1 MRSQARWDHRTPDP
15 VDPPDDWVNGS
26 WTVDC
31 VCGVNFDDGEEMVN
45 CDECGV
51 WVHTRCYRYVKSEKS
66 FACYKCKGVKS
77 RRDFESHRIEEEE
90 RTETEVAQLLVELP
104 NKTLRRNLGTS
115 GGNSGAFQKRL
126 WTQIPKE
133 ERVHVQGVP
142 GGEDGVFCGTGLSSL
157 FGPGLW
163 KTSGYVPK
171 KFSFQYKEFDCW
183 NEGNENV
190 VNNGDVGAQGML
202 LLKDGVGL
210 VADHVSLG
218 VGTRTRRE
226 ESKRKKGEGED
237 CDGRST
243 QKSGMKQKDRS
254 LNRSTII
261 HYGKRKKEVSKASKD
276 GAGKKKARVVH
287 VEGDASKKRSP
298 RASRSASTPS
308 SDAKQSAFHESRGFK
323 VDESVIESG
332 KHEKV
337 KENVPGEPSSKGFS
351 TENVEVAE
359 SKNTLAISAQTPETS
374 SVLSTQRLSLKAR
387 SSDKCGLNAP
397 FQPTSI
403 ISDGVQS
410 SLDHNNSRCLPAKTE
425 DVVLDDM
432 NDKRGFV
439 GKSDQISMEHHV
451 EYLETIAPRVKDSQN
466 DHDSNSK
473 MSLGRSKQRKTHI
486 DINDS
491 GGVSHV
497 SLPCDRK
504 LDDAGPAPH
513 PQHHDLHLNVLSKA
527 ASINDVHFVDQK
539 VNSVDTN
546 TVAANL
552 QFDKAGTPSEPAHVP
567 MNGQMVDSDNPVAGE
582 SSLKLKQV
590 RHSKEPSESCET
602 TLISSEHKHKVVV
615 SFGKSSSTTAT
626 ALLSKTP
633 ASDCHRVVDAQNHNC
648 SPQQNVVSE
657 HKRGSKKDGPDAG
670 FVKDG
675 ERNEKPRK
683 IAKEVPKSFTSSM
696 KTSNLSK
703 IPGSSNS
710 TKTLSSSKESIT
722 FSSAKPSLLQTVL
735 SNSMSGESDTSLQ
748 PEIASYIENTTT
760 PSELMQRS
768 EAVNNLNC
776 QQSLKVNHTPQMHH
790 SAALNTSA
798 AISDEELALL
808 LHHELNS
815 SPRVPRV
822 PRMRH
827 AGSLPQLG
835 SPTGANS
842 LMKRSSSSCMGKDQG
857 LVFKR
862 KGKSIAAEG
871 SQNSEEDES
880 KNVKRSPLLPVQRT
894 NDQSRTSDSVTKREV
909 DYGSASGAQSLNK
922 SSSHATS
929 LNAGNASLASAET
942 GKQDVSSTYKS
953 PRNASDDNTG
963 SEIRPAQRTLPGL
976 LSMIMTKRMTYEELC
991 NAVLPHWPH
1000 LRKHNGERY
1009 AYSSHSQAVLDCLR
1023 NRSEW
1028 ARLVD
1033 RGPKTNAGRKRRRSD
1048 AEAQS
1053 LESEDN
1059 ESKKKDTKGVD
1070 SKSVVESCQDQFPKG
1085 KRKARKRRRRLALQG
1100 RGLKNMVFR
1109 RGGRKQKEADDIS
1122 YDEEY
1127 SLSSSSSAEES
1138 MSTEDETIQGG
1149 GGTSS
1154 AGGRSEASASE

>member
-1 MRSQARWDHRTPDP
+1 M
-15 VDPPDDWVNGS
+15 
-26 WTVDC
+26 
-31 VCGVNFDDGEEMVN
+31 
-45 CDECGV
+45 
-51 WVHTRCYRYVKSEKS
+51 
-66 FACYKCKGVKS
+66 
-77 RRDFESHRIEEEE
+77 
-90 RTETEVAQLLVELP
+90 
-104 NKTLRRNLGTS
+104 
-115 GGNSGAFQKRL
+115 
-126 WTQIPKE
+126 
-133 ERVHVQGVP
+133 
-142 GGEDGVFCGTGLSSL
+142 
-157 FGPGLW
+157 
-163 KTSGYVPK
+163 
-171 KFSFQYKEFDCW
+171 
-183 NEGNENV
+183 
-190 VNNGDVGAQGML
+190 
-202 LLKDGVGL
+202 
-210 VADHVSLG
+210 
-218 VGTRTRRE
+218 
-226 ESKRKKGEGED
+226 
-237 CDGRST
+237 ST
-243 QKSGMKQKDRS
+243 
-254 LNRSTII
+254 
-261 HYGKRKKEVSKASKD
+261 H
-276 GAGKKKARVVH
+276 
-287 VEGDASKKRSP
+287 
-298 RASRSASTPS
+298 
-308 SDAKQSAFHESRGFK
+308 
-323 VDESVIESG
+323 
-332 KHEKV
+332 
-337 KENVPGEPSSKGFS
+337 
-351 TENVEVAE
+351 
-359 SKNTLAISAQTPETS
+359 
-374 SVLSTQRLSLKAR
+374 RLSLKAR
-387 SSDKCGLNAP
+387 PSDKCGLNTP
-397 FQPTSI
+397 
-403 ISDGVQS
+403 SDGVQS
-410 SLDHNNSRCLPAKTE
+410 LLDHTNSPCLPAKTE
-425 DVVLDDM
+425 DVLDDM

-439 GKSDQISMEHHV
+439 GRSDQISKEHHV

-466 DHDSNSK
+466 DHDSNGK
-473 MSLGRSKQRKTHI
+473 MSLGRSKQKKTHI

-513 PQHHDLHLNVLSKA
+513 PQHHDHHLNVLNKA
-527 ASINDVHFVDQK
+527 ACINDVHFVDLK
-539 VNSVDTN
+539 VNSVDTD

-552 QFDKAGTPSEPAHVP
+552 QFDKAGTPSEPAHIP
-567 MNGQMVDSDNPVAGE
+567 MNGQMVDSENPVAGG
-582 SSLKLKQV
+582 SSVKLKQV

-602 TLISSEHKHKVVV
+602 TLISSEHLDKHKVVV
-615 SFGKSSSTTAT
+615 SFGKSSTTAT

-633 ASDCHRVVDAQNHNC
+633 ASDSHRVVDVQNHNS
-648 SPQQNVVSE
+648 SPQQNVASE
-657 HKRGSKKDGPDAG
+657 HKTGSKKDGPDAG

-696 KTSNLSK
+696 KASNLSK
-703 IPGSSNS
+703 IPGSSNPS
-710 TKTLSSSKESIT
+710 KTLSSSKESIS

-760 PSELMQRS
+760 SSELTQRS
-768 EAVNNLNC
+768 EAVNNLNG
-776 QQSLKVNHTPQMHH
+776 QPSLKVNHTPQMHH

-827 AGSLPQLG
+827 AGSLPQIG

-842 LMKRSSSSCMGKDQG
+842 LMKRSTSSCMGKDHG

-862 KGKSIAAEG
+862 KGKSIATEG
-871 SQNSEEDES
+871 SQNSEEDEF
-880 KNVKRSPLLPVQRT
+880 KNVKRA
-894 NDQSRTSDSVTKREV
+894 NDQTRTSDSVTKREV
-909 DYGSASGAQSLNK
+909 EYGSR
-922 SSSHATS
+922 ATS

-1070 SKSVVESCQDQFPKG
+1070 SKSVGESCQDQFPKG

-1109 RGGRKQKEADDIS
+1109 RGRRQKEADDIS

-1154 AGGRSEASASE
+1154 AAGRSEASTASE

>member
-1 MRSQARWDHRTPDP
+1 MRSQARWDHRAPDP

-31 VCGVNFDDGEEMVN
+31 ICGVNFDDGEEMVN

-51 WVHTRCYRYVKSEKS
+51 WVHTRCYRYVKSDKS

-77 RRDFESHRIEEEE
+77 RRDCESDRIEEEE

-104 NKTLRRNLGTS
+104 NKTVRRGLGSS
-115 GGNSGAFQKRL
+115 GGNSGGFQKRL
-126 WTQIPKE
+126 WNQIPKE

-142 GGEDGVFCGTGLSSL
+142 GGEEGIFSGSGLSSV
-157 FGPGLW
+157 FGAGLW
-163 KTSGYVPK
+163 KSSGYVPK

-183 NEGNENV
+183 NEGNENI
-190 VNNGDVGAQGML
+190 VNNGDVGAHGVSS
-202 LLKDGVGL
+202 LKDGVGL
-210 VADHVSLG
+210 VANHVSLG
-218 VGTRTRRE
+218 VETRTRRE
-226 ESKRKKGEGED
+226 ESKKKKVEGED

-276 GAGKKKARVVH
+276 GTGKKKARVVH
-287 VEGDASKKRSP
+287 VEGDDSKKRSP

-323 VDESVIESG
+323 GDESIIESG

-337 KENVPGEPSSKGFS
+337 KENVPAEPSSKGFS
-351 TENVEVAE
+351 TEIVEVSE
-359 SKNTLAISAQTPETS
+359 LKNTLAMSVQDTS
-374 SVLSTQRLSLKAR
+374 SVLSTQRLSSKER

-403 ISDGVQS
+403 TSDGVQS
-410 SLDHNNSRCLPAKTE
+410 SLDHNSWCLPAKSK
-425 DVVLDDM
+425 DVVLDEM
-432 NDKRGFV
+432 NEKRGFV
-439 GKSDQISMEHHV
+439 GRSDQISKEHHV

-466 DHDSNSK
+466 DQDSN
-473 MSLGRSKQRKTHI
+473 
-486 DINDS
+486 
-491 GGVSHV
+491 
-497 SLPCDRK
+497 
-504 LDDAGPAPH
+504 GPAPL

-527 ASINDVHFVDQK
+527 ACMNVVHSVDQK
-539 VNSVDTN
+539 VDSVDTN
-546 TVAANL
+546 TATANL
-552 QFDKAGTPSEPAHVP
+552 QFDKAGTPSDPVHVP
-567 MNGQMVDSDNPVAGE
+567 VNGQMVDLDSHVAGG
-582 SSLKLKQV
+582 SFSKLKQV
-590 RHSKEPSESCET
+590 SHGKELSESCET
-602 TLISSEHKHKVVV
+602 TLSQEHLDKHKVVV
-615 SFGKSSSTTAT
+615 SFGKSSSTTET

-633 ASDCHRVVDAQNHNC
+633 ASDSHRVVDAQNQNC

-657 HKRGSKKDGPDAG
+657 HKTGSKKDGPGAG

-683 IAKEVPKSFTSSM
+683 IAKEMSKSFTSSM

-710 TKTLSSSKESIT
+710 VKTLSSSKESIS

-748 PEIASYIENTTT
+748 PEIASYVENTTT

-776 QQSLKVNHTPQMHH
+776 QQSLKVNHTSQMHH
-790 SAALNTSA
+790 SAALPTSA

-827 AGSLPQLG
+827 AGSVPQLG

-842 LMKRSSSSCMGKDQG
+842 LMKRSSSSCIGKDHG

-894 NDQSRTSDSVTKREV
+894 NDQTRTSDSVTKREAE
-909 DYGSASGAQSLNK
+909 YGSAAGVQSLNK
-922 SSSHATS
+922 SISHATS
-929 LNAGNASLASAET
+929 SNAGNALLASSET

-953 PRNASDDNTG
+953 RRNASDDNAS

-1059 ESKKKDTKGVD
+1059 GSKKKDTKGVD

-1109 RGGRKQKEADDIS
+1109 RGRRQKDADDIS

-1138 MSTEDETIQGG
+1138 MSTEDETVQGG

-1154 AGGRSEASASE
+1154 AAGRSDASASE

>member
-77 RRDFESHRIEEEE
+77 RRDCESDRIEEEE
-90 RTETEVAQLLVELP
+90 RTESEVAQLLVELP
-104 NKTLRRNLGTS
+104 NKTLRRSLGSS
-115 GGNSGAFQKRL
+115 GGNSGGFQKRL

-142 GGEDGVFCGTGLSSL
+142 GGEDGVFCGSGLSSV
-157 FGPGLW
+157 FGAGLW
-163 KTSGYVPK
+163 KSSGYVPK

-183 NEGNENV
+183 NEGDENV
-190 VNNGDVGAQGML
+190 VNNGDVSGQGVS
-202 LLKDGVGL
+202 LLKDGAGFGG
-210 VADHVSLG
+210 DHVSLG

-237 CDGRST
+237 CDGRSA

-276 GAGKKKARVVH
+276 GTGKKKARVVH

-323 VDESVIESG
+323 VDESVTESG

-337 KENVPGEPSSKGFS
+337 KENVPAEPSSKGFS
-351 TENVEVAE
+351 TESVEVAE
-359 SKNTLAISAQTPETS
+359 TKNTLAISAQTPETT

-387 SSDKCGLNAP
+387 PSDNCGLNAP

-403 ISDGVQS
+403 VSDSLQS
-410 SLDHNNSRCLPAKTE
+410 SLDHSNSRCLPAKTE
-425 DVVLDDM
+425 DVVLGDM
-432 NDKRGFV
+432 NVKKGFV
-439 GKSDQISMEHHV
+439 GRSDQTSKEHHD
-451 EYLETIAPRVKDSQN
+451 EYMETIAPRVKDSQN
-466 DHDSNSK
+466 DHDSNGK
-473 MSLGRSKQRKTHI
+473 MSLGRSKQKTTHV

-513 PQHHDLHLNVLSKA
+513 PQHHDLHLNVLNEA
-527 ASINDVHFVDQK
+527 ACVNDVHFVDQK
-539 VNSVDTN
+539 VRSVDTN

-552 QFDKAGTPSEPAHVP
+552 QFNKAVTPSEPAHVP
-567 MNGQMVDSDNPVAGE
+567 VNGQMVHSDNPVAGG

-602 TLISSEHKHKVVV
+602 TLISSEHLDKHKVVV

-626 ALLSKTP
+626 TLLSKTP
-633 ASDCHRVVDAQNHNC
+633 ASDSHRVVDAQNHNC
-648 SPQQNVVSE
+648 SPQQNAVSE
-657 HKRGSKKDGPDAG
+657 HKTGSKKDGLDASL
-670 FVKDG
+670 VKDG

-683 IAKEVPKSFTSSM
+683 MAKEVPKSFTSSM

-703 IPGSSNS
+703 IP
-710 TKTLSSSKESIT
+710 E
-722 FSSAKPSLLQTVL
+722 
-735 SNSMSGESDTSLQ
+735 D
-748 PEIASYIENTTT
+748 TT

-776 QQSLKVNHTPQMHH
+776 QPSLKINHTPQMHH
-790 SAALNTSA
+790 SAVLNTSA

-842 LMKRSSSSCMGKDQG
+842 LMKRSSSSCMGKDHG

-894 NDQSRTSDSVTKREV
+894 NDQTRTSDSVTKREV
-909 DYGSASGAQSLNK
+909 DYGSAAGVQSLNK
-922 SSSHATS
+922 SISHATS

-953 PRNASDDNTG
+953 PRNASDDNAG

-1109 RGGRKQKEADDIS
+1109 RGRKQKEADDIS

-1154 AGGRSEASASE
+1154 AAGRSEASASE